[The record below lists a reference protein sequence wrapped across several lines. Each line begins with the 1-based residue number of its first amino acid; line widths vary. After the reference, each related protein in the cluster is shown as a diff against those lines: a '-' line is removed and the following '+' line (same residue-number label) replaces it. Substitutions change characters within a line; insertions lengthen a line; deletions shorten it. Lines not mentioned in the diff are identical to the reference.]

1 MAMNRRDIPSYEFHD
16 YGQENLR
23 RQGVMA
29 IPFEVSVAMEPRRL
43 RPHYHDFFQ
52 VFRIVGPCR
61 LMHDFRE
68 FHLTGT
74 NAVFVSPG
82 QVHTLHPGGGMQGV
96 QVSFTQDFFDHGT
109 PPPSGL
115 TEFPFLLHSGA
126 EPFLPLPEPDTHGIS
141 PVFAELQQEYD
152 RALPKAGEMLR
163 ALLLVLCVRIHRLLL
178 ETRPHPGNS
187 RASQVTGQF
196 TLAVEH
202 HFREKWTVADYARHL
217 HLTPN
222 HLNDTV
228 REQTGH
234 SAGELI
240 RRRILLDARRLL
252 LHSELGVAEIAYQ
265 LGFPDPSYFSRFFRR
280 ADGRTPAAFRQEIR
294 EKYH

>member
-1 MAMNRRDIPSYEFHD
+1 MNRRDIPAFEFHD
-16 YGQENLR
+16 YGQEELR
-23 RQGVMA
+23 RRGVMA
-29 IPFEVSVAMEPRRL
+29 IPFDKSVVLEPQRL

-52 VFRIVGPCR
+52 IFHITGPCR
-61 LMHDFRE
+61 LMHDFRD
-68 FHLTGT
+68 FHLSGT
-74 NAVFVSPG
+74 NAVFVIPG
-82 QVHTLHPGGGMQGV
+82 QVHTLNPGAGMKGM
-96 QVSFTQDFFDHGT
+96 QVSFTQDFFDHNA

-126 EPFLPLPEPDTHGIS
+126 EPFLPLPGTEGHGIS
-141 PVFAELQQEYD
+141 PIFAELQQEFD
-152 RALPKAGEMLR
+152 NALPRAEEILR
-163 ALLLVLCVRIHRLLL
+163 ALLRILFVRIHRLMS
-178 ETRPHPGNS
+178 ETRPQLGNS
-187 RASQVTGQF
+187 RASQLVGRF

-202 HFREKWTVADYARHL
+202 HFREKWTVGDYARHL
-217 HLTPN
+217 HLTAN

-240 RRRILLDARRLL
+240 RRRMLLDARRML

-280 ADGRTPAAFRQEIR
+280 ADGRTPAGFRQEIR
-294 EKYH
+294 EKYP